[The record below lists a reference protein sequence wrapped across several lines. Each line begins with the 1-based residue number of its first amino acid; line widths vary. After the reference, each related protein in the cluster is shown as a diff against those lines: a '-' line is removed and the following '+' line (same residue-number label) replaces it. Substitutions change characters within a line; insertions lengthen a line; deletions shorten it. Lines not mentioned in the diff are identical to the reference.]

1 MTIGRVAIVGGSVA
15 GLAVAE
21 TLREKGFDGAIC
33 IVGADIRPCYDR
45 PPLSKRI
52 FRDETELAA
61 ISLYDPARLREL
73 ELDIKLGVAAT
84 SVDLAGRKVALASGE
99 EVAFDELVIA
109 TGVAPIPVQGGMTL
123 RDAQDA
129 LRLGEELAR
138 AKRVV
143 VIGAGVLGCEIAALC
158 VGQGKRTTMLD
169 RLPGPMTDRVGPMVA
184 ARIEAMHAARGVE
197 MLFGVSVKAI
207 EGNSAKRV
215 VLEDGRALEADLV
228 VVAVGARP
236 ATEWLRGSGIPL
248 KNGILCD
255 AHCRAAPG
263 VHAAGDVAN
272 WFNPRFGRHMRIEH
286 RMNATEQGIA
296 VAADILG
303 EREEFAPIPYF
314 WTDQYDSKLQVHG
327 LIGSD
332 AETFVLAGD
341 LESDNF
347 LIGYRRNGRIEGI
360 LGCNMPGPV
369 RKSRSLIGNA
379 TEPMAL

>member
-1 MTIGRVAIVGGSVA
+1 MTVERVAIIGGSVA
-15 GLAVAE
+15 GMAVAE

-33 IVGADIRPCYDR
+33 VVGAEMRPCYDR

-52 FRDETELAA
+52 FRTETELAA
-61 ISLYDPARLREL
+61 ISLYDPVQLRNLEL
-73 ELDIKLGVAAT
+73 ELKVGVAAA
-84 SVDLAGRKVALASGE
+84 SVDLAARKVALATGE
-99 EVAFDELVIA
+99 DVPFDELVIA
-109 TGVAPIPVQGGMTL
+109 TGVAPIPIQGGMTL

-129 LRLGEELAR
+129 LRLGEELAHATR
-138 AKRVV
+138 IV

-158 VGQGKRTTMLD
+158 VRQGKRTTMLD
-169 RLPGPMTDRVGPMVA
+169 RQSGPMLDRVGPMVA
-184 ARIEAMHAARGVE
+184 ARIEALHAAHGVE
-197 MLFGVSVKAI
+197 ILSGVSVKTI
-207 EGNSAKRV
+207 EGNGAKRV
-215 VLEDGRALEADLV
+215 VLEDGRLLEADLV
-228 VVAVGARP
+228 IVAVGARP
-236 ATEWLRGSGIPL
+236 ATGWLRGSGIPL
-248 KNGILCD
+248 ENGILCD

-303 EREEFAPIPYF
+303 EGEDFAPIPYF
-314 WTDQYDSKLQVHG
+314 WTDQYDMKIQVHG

-341 LESDNF
+341 LESDSF
-347 LIGYRRNGRIEGI
+347 LVGYKRNGRIEGI

-369 RKSRSLIGNA
+369 RKGRSLIGTA
-379 TEPMAL
+379 IEPIAL

>member
-1 MTIGRVAIVGGSVA
+1 MTIGRVAIIGGSVA
-15 GLAVAE
+15 GMAVAE

-33 IVGADIRPCYDR
+33 VVGAEIRPCYDR

-52 FRDETELAA
+52 FRDETDLSATL
-61 ISLYDPARLREL
+61 LYDAARLRDL
-73 ELDIKLGVAAT
+73 KLDLKLGAAAA
-84 SVDLAGRKVALASGE
+84 SVDLAARKVALDSGE

-109 TGVAPIPVQGGMTL
+109 TGVAPISVQGGMTL

-138 AKRVV
+138 ATQIV

-158 VGQGKRTTMLD
+158 AGQGKRTTMLD
-169 RLPGPMTDRVGPMVA
+169 RLPGPMTERVGPMVA
-184 ARIEAMHAARGVE
+184 ARIKAMHAAHGVE
-197 MLFGVSVKAI
+197 MLFGVSVKTI
-207 EGNSAKRV
+207 EGSGAKRV
-215 VLEDGRALEADLV
+215 ILEDGRTLEADLIV
-228 VVAVGARP
+228 AAVGARP
-236 ATEWLRGSGIPL
+236 ATDWLRGSGIPL
-248 KNGILCD
+248 ENGVLCD
-255 AHCRAAPG
+255 ANCRAAPS

-296 VAADILG
+296 VAANILG
-303 EREEFAPIPYF
+303 ESEEFAPIPYF
-314 WTDQYDSKLQVHG
+314 WTDQYDSKFQVHG

-347 LIGYRRNGRIEGI
+347 LVGYRRNGRIEGI